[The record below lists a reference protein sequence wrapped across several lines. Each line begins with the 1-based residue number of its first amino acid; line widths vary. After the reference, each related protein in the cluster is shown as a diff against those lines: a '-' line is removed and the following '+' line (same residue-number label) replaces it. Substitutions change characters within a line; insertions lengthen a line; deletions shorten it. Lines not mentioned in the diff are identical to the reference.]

1 MPEAAAIS
9 IQPRLQGWGKSE
21 AFALSMKKLR
31 HVWQHVYL
39 FVRMTRAVCA
49 CMRVRVRVWRGTA

>member
-1 MPEAAAIS
+1 
-9 IQPRLQGWGKSE
+9 
-21 AFALSMKKLR
+21 MKKLR